1 MRALLS
7 MLLPSYMRGDNGVCE
22 VLLKSV
28 EWVNDKLGLERSLQF
43 NELVTNQYETAY
55 SPSRAVTATKRE
67 QGLSNGMLSRCKIP
81 RIQCVG

>member
-1 MRALLS
+1 MRARLS

-43 NELVTNQYETAY
+43 NELVTNQYE
-55 SPSRAVTATKRE
+55 
-67 QGLSNGMLSRCKIP
+67 I
-81 RIQCVG
+81 